1 MNNDELIKRIQ
12 AGDKEAFKTI
22 YAAYGRDVYLRA
34 RKELGSDTAAKGVVK
49 QTFLN
54 LQREILRAGAPT
66 DLAVRINELSEKELQ
81 LLRILAG
88 ESAEAVFEQT
98 AQKAAEAGAQS
109 EAPAAQ
115 TQTETE
121 LPPLERARGYMAAE
135 ETGKGK
141 RKKRVKAEAGAE
153 KHGAGAVAF
162 SALLLTVFLLL
173 LVWVGEG
180 ILMDFD
186 ILPSIDLGYGWFNA
200 HIFPLFAA

>member
-34 RKELGSDTAAKGVVK
+34 RKELGSDTAAKSVVK

-54 LQREILRAGAPT
+54 LQREIMRAGAPA
-66 DLAVRINELSEKELQ
+66 DLGVRIYELSEKELQ

-98 AQKAAEAGAQS
+98 AQKTAEAGAQS
-109 EAPAAQ
+109 EATA
-115 TQTETE
+115 ETE
-121 LPPLERARGYMAAE
+121 LPPLERARGYMSAE

-141 RKKRVKAEAGAE
+141 RKKRVKGETGAQ
-153 KHGAGAVAF
+153 KRGAGAVVL

-173 LVWVGEG
+173 LVWVGAG
-180 ILMDFD
+180 ILMDLD

-200 HIFPLFAA
+200 HVFPLFAA